1 MKENNIEKA
10 IEALELEKSD
20 ITAKQIA
27 ILYYLTE
34 LNDAAERINSECEF
48 IWDTIASIAAVIDN
62 EKR

>member
-1 MKENNIEKA
+1 MKENNIEKE
-10 IEALELEKSD
+10 IEAIVKTD
-20 ITAKQIA
+20 ITAKKIE

-34 LNDAAERINSECEF
+34 LNEAAGRINSECEF